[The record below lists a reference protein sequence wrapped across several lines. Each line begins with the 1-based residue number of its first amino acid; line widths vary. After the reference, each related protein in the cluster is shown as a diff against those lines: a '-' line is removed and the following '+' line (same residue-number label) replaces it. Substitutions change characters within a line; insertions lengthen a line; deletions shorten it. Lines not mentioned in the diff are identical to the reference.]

1 MKRILFISFVIL
13 IALFN
18 VMVHSEESKPAPADK
33 STRQFSDDPAL
44 DSLIVDYI
52 AEIDSASIGDFMQ
65 GLVSFDTRFMLAD
78 NNRDIAIWIRDKFK
92 SFGFA
97 DVRIDSFQNTIEFPL
112 KSGTNQTSW
121 QYNVMATLKGIED
134 SNRVCVLG
142 AHYDSFIMGI
152 DPYKFCPGAN
162 NNASGVAACL
172 EIARIMQKKG
182 FQPKYT
188 IEFVAFG
195 SEEFMTLFVDGKS
208 GSEHYVSRIPESGKK
223 IELMIDNNQISYA
236 PHEGTWMV
244 DFQNC
249 PGSEWLTDLGHH
261 ICQKYTRIVP
271 VDTSDHINYTDAYYF
286 WKAGHPSIFFEEFY
300 FNPYTFTDKDIPE
313 NCNMA
318 YCAEVTKISCG
329 ILVYCNYKE

>member
-1 MKRILFISFVIL
+1 MKRIFLISFVVL
-13 IALFN
+13 IAAFN
-18 VMVHSEESKPAPADK
+18 LPVHSEEKKPIPADN
-33 STRQFSDDPAL
+33 STKQFSDDPAL
-44 DSLIVDYI
+44 DSLISDYLV
-52 AEIDSASIGDFMQ
+52 EIDSASIKTFMQ
-65 GLVSFDTRFMLAD
+65 GLVDFDTRFMLAD
-78 NNRDIAIWIRDKFK
+78 NRRDVAIWIGDKFK
-92 SFGFA
+92 SFGFT

-121 QYNVMATLKGIED
+121 QYNVMASLKGIED
-134 SNRVCVLG
+134 SSRVCVLG
-142 AHYDSFIMGI
+142 AHYDAFIIGT

-172 EIARIMQKKG
+172 EIARIMKKKG

-208 GSEHYVSRIPESGKK
+208 GGEHYVSQIPASGKK

-236 PHEGTWMV
+236 PHEGTWKV

-249 PGSEWLTDLGHH
+249 PGSEWVTDLGHY
-261 ICQKYTRIVP
+261 ICEKYTRIVP

-286 WKAGHPSIFFEEFY
+286 WKAGYPAIFLEEFY
-300 FNPYTFTDKDIPE
+300 FNPHTFTDKDIPE
-313 NCNMA
+313 NCNFA
-318 YCAEVTKISCG
+318 YCTEVTKISCG
-329 ILVYCNYKE
+329 ILVYCNYKK